1 MVYTLTKILTGG
13 GKMPKGFKPLATI
26 LVWVLWICGM
36 VMGFST
42 AIIGTIAG
50 DLFNPAQPVSM
61 AYPAL
66 FAVALAYGVG
76 AVIVMRLRQKME

>member
-1 MVYTLTKILTGG
+1 
-13 GKMPKGFKPLATI
+13 MPKGFKPLATI
-26 LVWVLWICGM
+26 LVWVLWVAGM

-42 AIIGTIAG
+42 LIIGIIAG
-50 DLFNPAQPVSM
+50 DLFNPAQPTPM

>member
-1 MVYTLTKILTGG
+1 
-13 GKMPKGFKPLATI
+13 MPGVFKPLATI
-26 LVWVLWICGM
+26 MAWVLWVAGM

-42 AIIGTIAG
+42 LIIGTIAG
-50 DLFNPAQPVSM
+50 DLFNPAQPTPM
-61 AYPAL
+61 AYPAT

>member
-1 MVYTLTKILTGG
+1 
-13 GKMPKGFKPLATI
+13 MPGAFKPLATI
-26 LVWVLWICGM
+26 MAWVLWVSGM

-42 AIIGTIAG
+42 LIIGIIAG
-50 DLFNPAQPVSM
+50 DLFNPAQPTPM

>member
-1 MVYTLTKILTGG
+1 MPQIFKALTTTTAWI
-13 GKMPKGFKPLATI
+13 
-26 LVWVLWICGM
+26 LWISGM

-42 AIIGTIAG
+42 LIIGTIAG
-50 DLFNPAQPVSM
+50 DLFNPAQPTPM
-61 AYPAL
+61 QYPAL

>member
-1 MVYTLTKILTGG
+1 
-13 GKMPKGFKPLATI
+13 MPKGFKALATI

-42 AIIGTIAG
+42 LIIGTIAG
-50 DLFNPAQPVSM
+50 DLFNPAQSTPM
-61 AYPAL
+61 TYPAL

-76 AVIVMRLRQKME
+76 SVIVMRLRQNME

>member
-1 MVYTLTKILTGG
+1 
-13 GKMPKGFKPLATI
+13 MPGVFKPLATI
-26 LVWVLWICGM
+26 IAWVLWVSGM

-42 AIIGTIAG
+42 LIIGTIAG
-50 DLFNPAQPVSM
+50 DLFNPAQPTPM